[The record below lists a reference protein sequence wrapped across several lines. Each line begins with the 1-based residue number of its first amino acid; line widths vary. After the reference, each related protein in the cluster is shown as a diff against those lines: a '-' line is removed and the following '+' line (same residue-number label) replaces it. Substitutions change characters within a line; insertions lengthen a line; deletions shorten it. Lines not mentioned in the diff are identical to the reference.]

1 MSARTEQGDVM
12 RPQMPKE
19 MKAPAWVTADYGTD
33 AAGRRL
39 AAWRYNQPVTSANE
53 RQLAKEF
60 VNGETWPCS
69 SCGLHAFNEPGRVCY
84 WCNKFGVTRDGAGV
98 TIDETGGKVID
109 LMVALKQSLAGE
121 PVTGQ
126 PSMDTLR
133 AAAKSTKRRKKSQ

>member
-19 MKAPAWVTADYGTD
+19 MTAPAWVTADYGTD

-84 WCNKFGVTRDGAGV
+84 WCNKFGVTRAGAGV

-109 LMVALKQSLAGE
+109 LMVALKASLG
-121 PVTGQ
+121 VSTQ
-126 PSMDTLR
+126 PTIDELR
-133 AAAKSTKRRKKSQ
+133 AQQKAKRSRRKSK